1 MNYAST
7 IKFQIGI
14 WSYGSI
20 SPSRDVFENCIKTP
34 AWLWYIGDKH
44 PIGHRW
50 LKLRDLLSCGVLHC
64 TSLGAII
71 NHVICQTFVLICVLT
86 FEGRVWLTHYV
97 LYFNIW
103 GICCF
108 IYFTLQRYLVEQW
121 MIWCYMFNIWCDRM
135 FFEVGLSVRKSKTSD
150 FNIVF
155 YEQYLHFAI

>member
-1 MNYAST
+1 MAIVLPWT
-7 IKFQIGI
+7 MHP
-14 WSYGSI
+14 
-20 SPSRDVFENCIKTP
+20 PSNFRLESGPMAPSVLRVMYLKIVSKTP

-64 TSLGAII
+64 ISLGAII

-86 FEGRVWLTHYV
+86 FEGRVWLTHYL

-103 GICCF
+103 GICCY

-121 MIWCYMFNIWCDRM
+121 YMM
-135 FFEVGLSVRKSKTSD
+135 LYV
-150 FNIVF
+150 
-155 YEQYLHFAI
+155 QYLVWPNVLQSRFINSQKQDVRF